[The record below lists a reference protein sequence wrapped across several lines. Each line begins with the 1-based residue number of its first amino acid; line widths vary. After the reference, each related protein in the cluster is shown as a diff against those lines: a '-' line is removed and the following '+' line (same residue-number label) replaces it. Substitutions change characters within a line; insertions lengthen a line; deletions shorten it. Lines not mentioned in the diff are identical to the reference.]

1 MSILSTSIYGST
13 INKGVGGLLS
23 GLETDELVN
32 QMAAGT
38 RNKINRAYQSKQKLV
53 YRQEAYR
60 EISSKLLS
68 FSNKY
73 LSFSSSQKTNLLS
86 SKFFESYSIKSSSE
100 FVNVSG
106 NGENIK
112 NFTINEVSSVATNT
126 SFTSEK
132 KVSNQLIN
140 SSALTQYTSSIAGE
154 TMTIEHDGKKYSITI
169 DSDFGKGLKT
179 ADGIEERNV
188 KFEDVIEQLN
198 KQLAKI
204 PGNEKNEMLK
214 YELHSETG
222 DSYKIIIKTTDETKI
237 AKLSA
242 ASNNLLNVLK
252 MEVGKEASSQGYV
265 NSADLTKTASDIL
278 SNKDAFITFDYNG
291 VQKTVNLNESITDQ
305 AKLKDYLQNELN
317 KLYGSDKIE
326 VALNSVK
333 DKDGNDTGY
342 EAITFK
348 TTYKEGQ
355 TVQTDLIG
363 VTNINRELGN
373 YIGIKSGTYNRF
385 DTNKSLREAG
395 ISCLEDADVY
405 KIEINGE
412 EMSFDSSMSV
422 ADVINAINNNAKAGI
437 KLFYSSTT
445 DTFSVKST
453 ETGANEKV
461 TIRDVSGNGNLATA
475 LFGTGINNIIQD
487 DEYIKYENGV
497 ENIYKLIN
505 GEETLVGNAA
515 YNSDNK
521 EYYIDYNDSY
531 DGTGVD
537 STKKVDF
544 IIHHGTDTVMTYTL
558 NGVEATVTRS
568 TANFNIDDMNISL
581 NEKAKNSINF
591 ENPATFQVNSN
602 TEEIIEKVR
611 EFINE
616 YNEIIDLIGKK
627 TSERPKREY
636 LPLTPE
642 QMSDMEKDE
651 IEEWTAEA
659 KKGALYGDSN
669 MQNILNKLKNV
680 MFSKTSVSSLS
691 LSDIGISTGI
701 MDRSGKLNFD
711 EEKFK
716 TKLEQNQNEVQ
727 ALFTGRGKTDEDISG
742 ISHQLQG
749 ILRANIGFSGTTGIL
764 IDEAGLDNGL
774 TSDKNSISLKMKE
787 YDKRLKV
794 LKKSLEEEKERYW
807 KRFSALEQALNNLNA
822 QSSWLTDMMGG
833 N

>member
-1 MSILSTSIYGST
+1 
-13 INKGVGGLLS
+13 
-23 GLETDELVN
+23 
-32 QMAAGT
+32 

-497 ENIYKLIN
+497 ENIYKLIS
-505 GEETLVGNAA
+505 GKETLVGNAT

-591 ENPATFQVNSN
+591 ENPTTFQVNSN